1 MNRAELKLD
10 ETRFETRGICPSY
23 PRKQDT
29 AGSPLKGNNFEIANY
44 LNGDHREKMIN
55 DILQGMIKTQKSIPS
70 KYFYDARGSQ
80 LFEQICMTSEYY
92 PTKTELSILDQSATA
107 IMRFFSQEGGDLV
120 ELGSGSNQK
129 IRKLLDVMR
138 PLKHGR
144 IRYVPVDISDRS
156 LLESATELLK
166 DYDNLEIL
174 GVLADF
180 TRHIEALPRGRKLI
194 TFFGSTIGNLTEKE
208 AVTFLRNVRAMM
220 NPDDRFLLG
229 MDMLKPIEI
238 LESAYND
245 GQGVTRDFNRNI
257 LTHINRELKSDFDP
271 EDFDH
276 LAFFD
281 SRREQV
287 EMHLRAKRTVNALI
301 ADLGLR
307 VEIRKGDTIHTE
319 ICKKFSRESAGRLF
333 QRAELSIARWFT
345 DPRRWFSL
353 VELQVEGTEKRLIG
367 GVR

>member
-1 MNRAELKLD
+1 MNNAHLKLE
-10 ETRFETRGICPSY
+10 ETKFETHGIGLGCTQGQNTEVS
-23 PRKQDT
+23 T
-29 AGSPLKGNNFEIANY
+29 FKGKNFEIANY

-55 DILQGMIKTQKSIPS
+55 DILKGMIKTQKSIPS
-70 KYFYDARGSQ
+70 KYFYDARGSH
-80 LFEQICMTSEYY
+80 LFEQICMTPEYY

-107 IMRFFSQEGGDLV
+107 IMQFFYHEGGNLI

-129 IRKLLDVMR
+129 IRKLLDVMHSFDR
-138 PLKHGR
+138 GR
-144 IRYVPVDISDRS
+144 IRYVPVDISESS

-166 DYDNLEIL
+166 NYENLQIL

-180 TRHIEALPRGRKLI
+180 TRHIEVLPRGRKLI

-208 AVTFLRNVRAMM
+208 AVTFLRNVRTMM

-229 MDMLKPIEI
+229 MDMLKSVEI

-245 GQGVTRDFNRNI
+245 RQGVTRDFNRNI
-257 LTHINRELKSDFDP
+257 LAHINRELKADFDP

-276 LAFFD
+276 LAFFN

-287 EMHLRAKRTVNALI
+287 EMHLRARRNVKAHI
-301 ADLGLR
+301 ADLGLSCD
-307 VEIRKGDTIHTE
+307 IREGETIHTE

-333 QRAELSIARWFT
+333 QQAGLSIARWFT
-345 DPRRWFSL
+345 DSKGWFSL
-353 VELQVEGTEKRLIG
+353 VELEAQ
-367 GVR
+367 